1 MKARNLRLML
11 ITCNYFLRQMLLES
25 KQVPAFLSL
34 IGPKLFGLV
43 KDLVSPKAPKECSMN
58 ELVEVLNNHYKP
70 QVIVIYERF
79 KFYRRRQ
86 EPHETVASFIAS
98 LKSLVA
104 TCDFGD
110 RLEEMLRDKLV
121 MGLEEESTQRILL
134 TEKKL
139 TFARAVEI
147 ANAREAAERDV
158 REFGQKPS
166 SGSKDVNS
174 VKSSNTKSNF
184 QKKKGSLK
192 QKPKQGEKGNK
203 PDKPCSGC
211 GKNHWKADCPFK
223 DSECFTCKRRGHISK
238 VCFTKNKPS
247 SQPASEKSVGSVEST
262 SKPMS
267 EPTGELA
274 SEYNFSTS
282 STGSGD
288 LYYVT
293 LNLNGSADV
302 HFQVDS
308 GAARTLMSEQE
319 FRKSFP
325 MAAPKIMPSRTELKR
340 YGGSK
345 IPVCGEIAVK
355 IYFRQRILENQTILI
370 VKDSG
375 PSLLGRDLL
384 PALGII

>member
-1 MKARNLRLML
+1 MSL
-11 ITCNYFLRQMLLES
+11 IGNVGPYDESERFAIYVDRVQLFFEANAIEES

-43 KDLVSPKAPKECSMN
+43 KDLVSPKVPKECSMN

-86 EPHETVASFIAS
+86 EPHETVASLIAA
-98 LKSLVA
+98 LKSLAA

-110 RLEEMLRDKLV
+110 RLEGMLRDKLV
-121 MGLEEESTQRILL
+121 MGLKEESTQHVLL

-174 VKSSNTKSNF
+174 IKSSNTKSNF

-192 QKPKQGEKGNK
+192 QKPKQGERGNK

-223 DSECFTCKRRGHISK
+223 DSECFTCKCRGHISK

-267 EPTGELA
+267 EPAGELT
-274 SEYNFSTS
+274 SEYIFSTS

-288 LYYVT
+288 PYYVT

-345 IPVCGEIAVK
+345 IPVCGEIVVK
-355 IYFRQRILENQTILI
+355 IYFRQRILEN
-370 VKDSG
+370 
-375 PSLLGRDLL
+375 
-384 PALGII
+384 